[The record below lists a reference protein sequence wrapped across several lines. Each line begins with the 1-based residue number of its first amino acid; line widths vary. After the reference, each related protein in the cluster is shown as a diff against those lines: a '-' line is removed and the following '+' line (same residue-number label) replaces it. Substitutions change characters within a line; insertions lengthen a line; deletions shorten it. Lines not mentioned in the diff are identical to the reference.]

1 MIAIGNEM
9 KDTLKAILFDAGN
22 TLVWLDHPYLVSLL
36 AEHGVTVTEEE
47 ILGAEYS
54 AKLLLDELV
63 RSGDG
68 GDDASRGAVY
78 FARIFGELGVPESAF
93 NELALK
99 LYARHAE
106 RNLWSLVRPG
116 TVETLQALRAA
127 GYRLAVISNADGR
140 VESLLESVGL
150 AGHFEFILDSAVVGI
165 EKPDPRIF
173 HLACD
178 RLGVPPS
185 DALYVGD
192 IYEIDV
198 VGARSA
204 GLRACLIDPLG
215 RWDFAC
221 ERIGEL
227 GELRDLIAAAPSHP

>member
-1 MIAIGNEM
+1 MIAMGNDM
-9 KDTLKAILFDAGN
+9 KAILFDAGN

-36 AEHGVTVTEEE
+36 AEHGVMVTEEE
-47 ILGAEYS
+47 ILGAEYT

-63 RSGDG
+63 RSGNG

-78 FARIFGELGVPESAF
+78 FARIFGELGVPESALD
-93 NELALK
+93 ELALK

-116 TVETLQALRAA
+116 TVEALEALRGE

-178 RLGVPPS
+178 RLGVTPA

-204 GLRACLIDPLG
+204 GLRACLIDPLD
-215 RWDFAC
+215 RWDFEC
-221 ERIGEL
+221 ERIRGL
-227 GELRDLIAAAPSHP
+227 DELRALVASAPWRP